1 MTTKQK
7 ELYNM
12 IITLPNELINKVT
25 DYIEYL
31 KFSACESRAPYE
43 VIVRDED
50 DLVSKLEKG
59 IQASESGEV
68 YSVDEVFEDIENML
82 K

>member
-7 ELYNM
+7 ELYNT
-12 IITLPNELINKVT
+12 IIALPDELISKVT

-31 KFSACESRAPYE
+31 KFSMSEPQAPYE
-43 VIVRDED
+43 VIVKDED
-50 DLVSKLEKG
+50 DLVRKLEKG